1 MSKEMMLQAE
11 LNRKLVELKNAKAKI
26 DKLNKEINHLNKMVA
41 QLKGENNTLS
51 LYNQEYKNRIQQLEK
66 QVVELKQKIQMKE
79 IYEGQKP

>member
-1 MSKEMMLQAE
+1 MTE
-11 LNRKLVELKNAKAKI
+11 LNEQHFEVI
-26 DKLNKEINHLNKMVA
+26 DRNKEINHLNKMVA
-41 QLKGENNTLS
+41 QLKSENNTLS